1 MSPRVERGFSLLEA
15 IVALTIFSSASVA
28 LYSWYGTIM
37 IGLVRAEERLEL
49 TEFSRNVD
57 AYLTTLNLQSESTGV
72 YSANGYSA
80 HWQAALLEPKQEG
93 RNLGGQLGYYRL
105 GLYELKIVIV
115 EDSAGKEL
123 DTLVTRVAG
132 YEGVR
137 VPVIEVRR

>member
-1 MSPRVERGFSLLEA
+1 MNPRAELGFSLLEA

-37 IGLVRAEERLEL
+37 IGVVQAEERLEL

-57 AYLTTLNLQSESTGV
+57 AYLSTLNLLSESAGV

-80 HWQAALLEPKQEG
+80 RWQAALLEPKHEG

-105 GLYELKIVIV
+105 GLYELKVVIV
-115 EDSAGKEL
+115 DDSAGEEL
-123 DTLVTRVAG
+123 DTLVTRVVG

-137 VPVIEVRR
+137 VPVIEMRR

>member
-1 MSPRVERGFSLLEA
+1 MSIGTERGFTLLEA

-49 TEFSRNVD
+49 SEFSQNVD
-57 AYLTTLNLQSESTGV
+57 AHLSTLNLQSESTGV
-72 YSANGYSA
+72 YSSNGYSA
-80 HWQAALLEPKQEG
+80 RWQATLVEPKHEG

-105 GLYELKIVIV
+105 GLYQLEIVIV
-115 EDSAGKEL
+115 DDDSEKAL
-123 DTLVTRVAG
+123 DTLVTRLVG

-137 VPVIEVRR
+137 VPVIDIPR